1 MSYGDNIMK
10 RQAGFTLVEIA
21 IVLVVIG
28 LLLGG
33 VLKGQELIMNSQ
45 IRNAINEF
53 NNVAAARFTYQD
65 RYRQIPG
72 DDDSASGRW
81 TGVTNGN
88 GDRTIG
94 GAWNTDPSGTPV
106 EANYFWQHLRNDGL
120 VSGPLTATGSLAL
133 PRNAFDGDIGVQDG
147 AFGGSVTTPAIP
159 GPTICQS
166 NVPGKAAAII
176 DTRIDDDPGDGSGSN
191 TGSLQGG
198 KEPITVQGGTAEATG
213 YALDDTRFT
222 ICRAL

>member
-1 MSYGDNIMK
+1 MK

-33 VLKGQELIMNSQ
+33 VLKGQELILNSQ

-53 NNVAAARFTYQD
+53 NNVASARFTYQD

-72 DDDSASGRW
+72 DDDTASSRW
-81 TGVTNGN
+81 SGVTDGD
-88 GDRTIG
+88 GDRLID
-94 GAWNTDPSGTPV
+94 GAWNSPTGTPT
-106 EANYFWQHLRNDGL
+106 EANYFWQHLRNDSL
-120 VSGPLTATGSLAL
+120 VSGPLTAAGSLAL
-133 PRNAFDGDIGVQDG
+133 PRNAFDGDIGVQEG
-147 AFGGSVTTPAIP
+147 AFGATPAIP
-159 GPTICQS
+159 GTVICQS

-176 DTRIDDDPGDGSGSN
+176 DTRIDDDTGDGAASD

-198 KEPITVQGGTAEATG
+198 EEPITVGSEAADAAYT
-213 YALDDTRFT
+213 LDDARFT

>member
-1 MSYGDNIMK
+1 MK

-33 VLKGQELIMNSQ
+33 VLKGQELILNSQ

-53 NNVAAARFTYQD
+53 NNVASARFTYQD

-72 DDDSASGRW
+72 DDPTALLVAGTGGRW
-81 TGVTNGN
+81 AGVTNGD
-88 GDRTIG
+88 GDRTIDG
-94 GAWNTDPSGTPV
+94 DWNSAVTSPT
-106 EANYFWQHLRNDGL
+106 EANYFWQHLRNDNL
-120 VSGPLTATGSLAL
+120 VSGARTGDESLQL
-133 PRNAFDGDIGVQDG
+133 PRNAFDGDIGVQEG
-147 AFGGSVTTPAIP
+147 AFTTTPTIPGSV
-159 GPTICQS
+159 ICQS

-176 DTRIDDDPGDGSGSN
+176 DTRIDDDPGDGTASD

-198 KEPITVQGGTAEATG
+198 AEPITVASTAAAAD
-213 YALDDTRFT
+213 YVLDDTRFT